1 MYSILI
7 VDDEKIE
14 RNGIK
19 FLLKQSGMELNVN
32 EASNGMQALEFLKE
46 HSVDIMLTDVKMP
59 FMDGIELIK
68 QVRKTG
74 KDLNIVIFSGYSE
87 FEYARMAVKL
97 NVNDYILK
105 PVDPKEFDT
114 VLRRIIEKLESEDR
128 KEAISETSMHHMQE
142 HVLYLLVNGKPREEV
157 EQEFK
162 KLLNLDFLDQYER
175 MILLEFNNDF
185 FGKMG
190 NDVMEKLQKEINMQ
204 FQYLNLNQQQGLL
217 LFSKTIEEMN
227 YEEIGKKIHT
237 FFQNTVQE
245 CCFVAVSSQ
254 LEGENMLAK
263 GYEEL
268 EELME
273 NKFYQSETFVYKA
286 NADNNVNTLAQ
297 IDDDTLMKQ
306 MKQDIKM
313 KDISSLNEHFKRL
326 CDKYRKN
333 KAFSQV
339 YIKFIFSNLLKDFY
353 ENLPDMKEA
362 QLNDEVDRLYRA
374 ADFQS
379 VMEIVNTNIDRLAK
393 AFHQNPQ
400 MFHREIES
408 VKQYIYANY
417 DKELGVEQLAEK
429 VALAPSYLSHIFK
442 KETGQNLS
450 KFIKAYRME
459 MAKKKLEETHE
470 KIVNISYAVGYVNVS
485 YFCQSFREYFGV
497 SPQKFRNQGECNE
510 RKASEV
516 DSQI

>member
-1 MYSILI
+1 M
-7 VDDEKIE
+7 
-14 RNGIK
+14 
-19 FLLKQSGMELNVN
+19 LKQSGMEVNVN

-227 YEEIGKKIHT
+227 YEEIGKKIHA

-286 NADNNVNTLAQ
+286 NADNNANTLAQ

-326 CDKYRKN
+326 CDKYRK
-333 KAFSQV
+333 
-339 YIKFIFSNLLKDFY
+339 IKLF
-353 ENLPDMKEA
+353 A
-362 QLNDEVDRLYRA
+362 G
-374 ADFQS
+374 
-379 VMEIVNTNIDRLAK
+379 
-393 AFHQNPQ
+393 
-400 MFHREIES
+400 
-408 VKQYIYANY
+408 IY
-417 DKELGVEQLAEK
+417 
-429 VALAPSYLSHIFK
+429 
-442 KETGQNLS
+442 
-450 KFIKAYRME
+450 
-459 MAKKKLEETHE
+459 
-470 KIVNISYAVGYVNVS
+470 
-485 YFCQSFREYFGV
+485 
-497 SPQKFRNQGECNE
+497 
-510 RKASEV
+510 
-516 DSQI
+516 